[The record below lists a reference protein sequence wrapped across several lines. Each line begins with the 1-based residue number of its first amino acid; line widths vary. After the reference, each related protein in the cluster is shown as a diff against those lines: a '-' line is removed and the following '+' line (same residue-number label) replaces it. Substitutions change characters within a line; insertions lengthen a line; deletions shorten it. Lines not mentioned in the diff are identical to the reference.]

1 MCVCA
6 SISMNQRWWVVPFY
20 VCIHIRIY
28 KNYRCQYYI
37 YIHTHII
44 IYRGINDAMNPEST
58 STGSSSNGNSDI
70 ESIELVAVEEVLQTV
85 MTPQKSCCPVLTK
98 WWCPVLQQGFDPVG
112 FLRHEVLLN
121 ELLRSSR
128 QTMVVWGRSP
138 QQKMVDTFNFNTSLR
153 MCQLVIRK
161 PNWCYSHR
169 NVHRTQQ
176 LHNNPMEPSHTASFY
191 PQWRYPNDKSFW
203 IHLQRCHPDTCPSQR
218 AFQPVLHGLS
228 AASCEGNT

>member
-1 MCVCA
+1 M
-6 SISMNQRWWVVPFY
+6 SIL
-20 VCIHIRIY
+20 
-28 KNYRCQYYI
+28 YI

-58 STGSSSNGNSDI
+58 STGSSSSNGNSDI

-128 QTMVVWGRSP
+128 QTMVV
-138 QQKMVDTFNFNTSLR
+138 
-153 MCQLVIRK
+153 
-161 PNWCYSHR
+161 
-169 NVHRTQQ
+169 
-176 LHNNPMEPSHTASFY
+176 
-191 PQWRYPNDKSFW
+191 
-203 IHLQRCHPDTCPSQR
+203 
-218 AFQPVLHGLS
+218 
-228 AASCEGNT
+228 